1 MEENLKGLGLF
12 ASSIIHLIS
21 IGKQENFN
29 EIEQH
34 IENADIVE
42 YLYEKYRDHFY
53 VHFDGSMY
61 NNQQI
66 NAYFSRYAGY
76 LEGNE
81 ERKFGVVGYNNGLLV
96 LLAMLNDII
105 EDNAV
110 NWHMDI
116 R

>member
-29 EIEQH
+29 EIEEH

-53 VHFDGSMY
+53 VHFDGNMY

-66 NAYFSRYAGY
+66 NAYFNRYTGY

-81 ERKFGVVGYNNGLLV
+81 ERKFGVVGCNNGLLV

-110 NWHMDI
+110 NWHIDI